1 VSTASRRAIVWV
13 AFTAAGVGPIAG
25 ASADEALVPVR
36 IDYRGTER
44 CSDGAEFLRE
54 LLARDPR
61 VRTAS
66 PEERA
71 PVLVVSVTR
80 GARQA
85 VHGRLVVEDVDGTSS
100 RRDVDGDGCESVL
113 GALAL
118 MAAIA
123 VDPAAPLRGDDAPG
137 AAPGA
142 APSSSPGRGDGVEGA
157 RPVAGASSKDEVSP
171 AGGIAPEAGRS
182 SLHFGVTGGASATM
196 GTAPTVAWMIPVS
209 AEIGWGLETS
219 VSPLVR
225 AGFEHADSG
234 EDAATGGDARFVL
247 NAGTLDLCA
256 SFPVTRAVSLLP
268 CLHAEG
274 GTLLAAGSDI
284 QPARSDTRPWLGLGA
299 VGAVRYLVRSPVFV
313 ELSFGVRLPLVRDRF
328 FFEPDTTVFQP
339 PVAAGFAGGCIGF
352 TIL

>member
-1 VSTASRRAIVWV
+1 MIGV
-13 AFTAAGVGPIAG
+13 AFTCASVGPIAG
-25 ASADEALVPVR
+25 ASADEPLIPVR

-44 CSDGAEFLRE
+44 CSEGAEFLRE
-54 LLARDPR
+54 LVARDPR
-61 VRTAS
+61 VRTAGL
-66 PEERA
+66 EEHA
-71 PVLVVSVTR
+71 PLLVVRITR

-85 VHGRLVVEDVDGTSS
+85 VHGRLVVEDVDGTTS

-123 VDPAAPLRGDDAPG
+123 VDPAAPLRGDDV
-137 AAPGA
+137 PGA

-157 RPVAGASSKDEVSP
+157 RPVAGASSKDEASP
-171 AGGIAPEAGRS
+171 AGGSTAPDAGRS
-182 SLHFGVTGGASATM
+182 SMHFGVTGGASATM

-209 AEIGWGLETS
+209 AEIGWGRDTS

-256 SFPVTRAVSLLP
+256 SFPVTQAMRLLP

-284 QPARSDTRPWLGLGA
+284 QPARSDTRPWVGLGA
-299 VGAVRYLVRSPVFV
+299 IGAVRYVVRSPVFV

-328 FFEPDTTVFQP
+328 FFEPDTTVFRP